1 MEVNNMTWKKI
12 ESYLIEGIQKSF
24 SIKQKCSEEEKKI
37 YGVNFKTSKT
47 INKQI
52 FELKLKDTN
61 KIVFMIRGDYQ
72 MLDKIIDE
80 DVIFKS
86 LTKAKKFV
94 EKKVKE
100 YNEINN

>member
-1 MEVNNMTWKKI
+1 MGDKYIVFI
-12 ESYLIEGIQKSF
+12 D
-24 SIKQKCSEEEKKI
+24 
-37 YGVNFKTSKT
+37 
-47 INKQI
+47 
-52 FELKLKDTN
+52 KDTN

-94 EKKVKE
+94 EKKE
-100 YNEINN
+100 N